1 MPPKSRDAV
10 FDPNFLDDLRFLVA
24 TERRTA
30 TRLLDLVEAVLRD
43 PFAGV
48 GKPEP
53 LKHVAAN
60 TWSRRLTGEHRLVY
74 RVFDDRIHFLAGR
87 YHY

>member
-1 MPPKSRDAV
+1 VQRDNV
-10 FDPNFLDDLRFLVA
+10 
-24 TERRTA
+24 
-30 TRLLDLVEAVLRD
+30 RD

-60 TWSRRLTGEHRLVY
+60 TWSRRLTGQHRLVY